1 MVSASHPAMPLS
13 SVRVLTLGG
22 IGPVPFAAMHL
33 ADLGANV
40 TRVERP
46 GGASP
51 VITAAHSILFRGQ
64 EVLECDLK
72 ANRDKILDVIAETDI
87 VLEGF
92 RPGVAEKLGLGPDAA
107 AAANPKIVY
116 GRMTGWGQDG
126 PMAHKAGHD
135 INYIALSGALEPI
148 AGADGTPVPPLNM
161 LGDFG
166 GGALYLV
173 TGVLAGL
180 HKAQMTGEGTVV
192 DAAIVDGAAHLTA
205 MTQSLRAAQAW
216 SPERGTNWLDGGAH
230 WYHVYRTADDKFVSV
245 GSVEPQFYAEL
256 LKVLG
261 LEGEVSVDKQFDTRM
276 WPDMTERFAE
286 IFATKTRDEWV
297 AAFADAD
304 ACFAEVIGPHE
315 VMNHPHLAQ
324 RGTYADGNGHI
335 EPQPA
340 PRFSPLP
347 T

>member
-1 MVSASHPAMPLS
+1 MPLS
-13 SVRVLTLGG
+13 GVRVLTLGG

-33 ADLGANV
+33 SDMGASV

-46 GGASP
+46 SGANP
-51 VITAAHSILFRGQ
+51 MIMAAHSILFRGQ
-64 EVLECDLK
+64 EVAEMDLK
-72 ANRDKILDVIAETDI
+72 ADRDKVLEMLTETDI

-92 RPGVAEKLGLGPDAA
+92 RPGVAEKMGLGPDDVAKV
-107 AAANPKIVY
+107 NPKIVY

-148 AGADGTPVPPLNM
+148 AGADGLPVPPLNM

-166 GGALYLV
+166 GGSLYLV
-173 TGVLAGL
+173 SGVLAAL
-180 HKAQMTGEGTVV
+180 HRAQHDGEGSVV

-216 SPERGTNWLDGGAH
+216 SPKRGTNWLDGGAP
-230 WYHVYRTADDKFVSV
+230 WYHTYRTSDDKFVSV
-245 GSVEPQFYAEL
+245 GAVEPQFYVEL
-256 LKVLG
+256 VGVLG
-261 LEGEVSVDKQFDTRM
+261 VGEEYGVDKQFDM
-276 WPDMTERFAE
+276 KNWPEMRKRFAE
-286 IFATKTRDEWV
+286 IFSTRTRDEWV
-297 AAFADAD
+297 EAFADSD
-304 ACFAEVIGPHE
+304 ACFAEVLAPHE
-315 VMNHPHLAQ
+315 VLDNPHLKA
-324 RGTYADGNGHI
+324 RETYTDAKGYI

-340 PRFSPLP
+340 PRFGPL